1 MPAIPVRRFGATDL
15 VVPALGLGAGQL
27 GDPALPEEDAAR
39 LLHAA
44 VDLGATLID
53 TARSYGLSEQRIGRH
68 LGARRGRVVLSTKLG
83 YGVDGMPD
91 WTGPCVQAGVD
102 AALARLRTDAIDI
115 VHLHSCPRETLRR
128 GDVVDALAAAVRAGK
143 VRVAAY
149 SGDNDALAWA
159 VACDRFQSVQCSV
172 SLCDQAALHTTL
184 PDATARGLGVIAKRP
199 VANAPWRFDA
209 RPTGDDCE
217 TYWDRWRALQ
227 AAGLDPGEL
236 DWHALALRF
245 TAFTPGVH
253 CAIVG
258 TRSPAHLQASAEAL
272 SLGPLPE
279 GHLTAIARAWR
290 EVGTRWPGKI

>member
-1 MPAIPVRRFGATDL
+1 MSAIPVRRFGATDL

-53 TARSYGLSEQRIGRH
+53 TARSYGLSEERIGRH

-83 YGVDGMPD
+83 YGVKGMPD

-115 VHLHSCPRETLRR
+115 VHLHSCPLETLRR
-128 GDVVDALAAAVRAGK
+128 GDVVEALDSARRAGK
-143 VRVAAY
+143 LRVAAY
-149 SGDNDALAWA
+149 SGDGDALAWA
-159 VACDRFQSVQCSV
+159 VASGRFQAMQCSV
-172 SLCDQAALHTTL
+172 SVCDQAALHGAL

-199 VANAPWRFDA
+199 VANAPWRFAA

-227 AAGLDPGEL
+227 AAGLDHGGL
-236 DWHALALRF
+236 GWHALALRF
-245 TAFTPGVH
+245 TAFAPGVR

-258 TRSPAHLQASAEAL
+258 TRSPAHLAASAEAL
-272 SLGPLPE
+272 SHGPLPE
-279 GHLTAIARAWR
+279 EQLTCIARAWR
-290 EVGTRWPGKI
+290 EVGAGWPGKI